1 MKRWLPCS
9 YLPPFILT
17 IQKNNPLH
25 ISIFPAEGDKEERSK
40 LDFSF
45 MLSTCL
51 DIFEARLPEKNVG
64 QDFGLLQAIDERLA
78 MYGWLTNTGVKLV
91 IIVDMEGRQSPANDS
106 RTPPVLGLKNS
117 DLTPVSCAFCMG
129 PGQMLTN
136 VSSKAFHALQKAYIN
151 LLRNPFY
158 TPEDHSP
165 NNANAHQPATS
176 TQITSRNF
184 INEVNRIGRVWAP
197 AVASR

>member
-1 MKRWLPCS
+1 MATIKTPAIACIGVIGRQVCQNLPLIS
-9 YLPPFILT
+9 ESKFLPVSTSFHLT
-17 IQKNNPLH
+17 CPKNNPLH

-91 IIVDMEGRQSPANDS
+91 IIVDMVVRQSPANVTRS
-106 RTPPVLGLKNS
+106 PPVLGLKNS
-117 DLTPVSCAFCMG
+117 DLTPVSYAIWLM
-129 PGQMLTN
+129 
-136 VSSKAFHALQKAYIN
+136 Y
-151 LLRNPFY
+151 
-158 TPEDHSP
+158 
-165 NNANAHQPATS
+165 
-176 TQITSRNF
+176 
-184 INEVNRIGRVWAP
+184 
-197 AVASR
+197 

>member
-1 MKRWLPCS
+1 MA
-9 YLPPFILT
+9 T
-17 IQKNNPLH
+17 IKTPAIACVGVIGRQNNPLH

-117 DLTPVSCAFCMG
+117 DLTP
-129 PGQMLTN
+129 
-136 VSSKAFHALQKAYIN
+136 AFHALQKAYIN

-176 TQITSRNF
+176 TQITSRKF